1 MCQGGALPNSA
12 LRPGF
17 HCISNGTKPEP
28 YELLSLKHSETPM
41 PGKAFAISL
50 FPIVVGAGALC
61 WLAPLQGFEASAE
74 TFVSAST
81 QLFDATPVGGA
92 FHAISPARRTSEPH
106 EYQDVS
112 AQIFDPDVF
121 GGVHSK
127 FSGTE
132 RIVSGPDAG
141 QSKTEGRSVG
151 TSGRLLTTPALE
163 ILPGPARQCEPGPS
177 TRKHDPQYGELE
189 QNHAA
194 G

>member
-1 MCQGGALPNSA
+1 
-12 LRPGF
+12 
-17 HCISNGTKPEP
+17 
-28 YELLSLKHSETPM
+28 M
-41 PGKAFAISL
+41 PGKAFVISL

-74 TFVSAST
+74 TFVSART

-92 FHAISPARRTSEPH
+92 LHTISPARRTSEPH
-106 EYQDVS
+106 EHQDVS

-132 RIVSGPDAG
+132 RIVSGPDAS
-141 QSKTEGRSVG
+141 QAKIEGRSVAPSQG
-151 TSGRLLTTPALE
+151 LVSTPVRE
-163 ILPGPARQCEPGPS
+163 ISPGPSRQCEPGPS
-177 TRKHDPQYGELE
+177 TRRFEPQYGSLE
-189 QNHAA
+189 RNHTT

>member
-1 MCQGGALPNSA
+1 
-12 LRPGF
+12 
-17 HCISNGTKPEP
+17 
-28 YELLSLKHSETPM
+28 M
-41 PGKAFAISL
+41 PGKAFVISL

-92 FHAISPARRTSEPH
+92 LHTISPARRTSEPH
-106 EYQDVS
+106 EHQDVS

-127 FSGTE
+127 FAGTE

-151 TSGRLLTTPALE
+151 TPGRLLTTPVLE
-163 ILPGPARQCEPGPS
+163 ISPGPARQCEPGPS